1 MRMFYVH
8 YIHRYIIEQEL
19 LYDLCLFP
27 LFSLRLAGDWFGS
40 SLFCLLEPRQILSN
54 LQSLSV

>member
-19 LYDLCLFP
+19 LNDLCLLFP
-27 LFSLRLAGDWFGS
+27 FSLRLAGDWFGS
-40 SLFCLLEPRQILSN
+40 SLFCLLEPRQILSS
-54 LQSLSV
+54 LQPVSV